1 MRRERCAQ
9 SRTVRSDG
17 KGVATW
23 SEVAYQIDTDDFDCE
38 TTFCV
43 VNRSTFQSSI
53 IGKAVIV
60 TRSLIKPPG
69 ENKPF
74 QLRVEHRGQSDM
86 TLNITLSST
95 DALPSKAKLRVKF
108 SMANLWGAGMLQ
120 QLLSIKQPEPDPIKD
135 HRGATLAF
143 VMRRRQLD
151 ADHPPACHVVLAS
164 TKQYLGCVEIA
175 SKKWTSLTMKP
186 LEGLDEVLV
195 QREVRVG
202 VLDDAGVMWA
212 SVKVTACQRPSVAV
226 GDIDPGLVTG
236 IQLDLVAGPAARG
249 YALETTG
256 PSPGESLVS
265 LRHVH
270 GGDGGGGA
278 DGEGHRL
285 VAEFKVLENEVHIE
299 PDDPAADFPR
309 ALVPPSFRRHAERA
323 KQCTE
328 RGRAH
333 VA

>member
-1 MRRERCAQ
+1 MYIIVAQQRLLWGMRRERCAQ

-164 TKQYLGCVEIA
+164 TKQYLG
-175 SKKWTSLTMKP
+175 SQPPSPLLHTPPHPTSSQCTP
-186 LEGLDEVLV
+186 PN
-195 QREVRVG
+195 
-202 VLDDAGVMWA
+202 
-212 SVKVTACQRPSVAV
+212 TACCCALNSV
-226 GDIDPGLVTG
+226 PC
-236 IQLDLVAGPAARG
+236 VA
-249 YALETTG
+249 
-256 PSPGESLVS
+256 
-265 LRHVH
+265 
-270 GGDGGGGA
+270 
-278 DGEGHRL
+278 
-285 VAEFKVLENEVHIE
+285 
-299 PDDPAADFPR
+299 
-309 ALVPPSFRRHAERA
+309 
-323 KQCTE
+323 
-328 RGRAH
+328 
-333 VA
+333 